1 MFSTNNFFFYMQ
13 FSLQYFLKTGAC
25 KYGPTCKYHHPKDR
39 NGAQPVMFNV
49 IGLPMRLGE
58 KPCPYY
64 LRTGTCRFGVAC
76 KFHHPQPDN
85 GHSTAYGMS
94 SFPAADLR
102 YASGLTM
109 MSTYGTLPR
118 PQVPQSYVPIL
129 VSPSQGFLPP
139 QGWAPYMAASN
150 SMYNVK
156 NQPYYSGSSAS
167 MAVAVALNRG
177 LSESSDQP
185 ECRFF
190 MNTGTCKYGDDCK
203 YSHPGVRIS
212 QPPPSL
218 INPFVLP
225 ARPGQPAC
233 GNFRSYGFCKFGPNC
248 KFDHPMLPYPGLT
261 MATSLPTPFASPVT
275 THQRISP
282 TPNRSDS
289 KSLSNGKPDVKKE
302 SSETEKPDNGEVQDL
317 SEDASSP

>member
-139 QGWAPYMAASN
+139 QGWAPYMVS
-150 SMYNVK
+150 
-156 NQPYYSGSSAS
+156 
-167 MAVAVALNRG
+167 LN
-177 LSESSDQP
+177 
-185 ECRFF
+185 
-190 MNTGTCKYGDDCK
+190 
-203 YSHPGVRIS
+203 
-212 QPPPSL
+212 
-218 INPFVLP
+218 
-225 ARPGQPAC
+225 
-233 GNFRSYGFCKFGPNC
+233 
-248 KFDHPMLPYPGLT
+248 
-261 MATSLPTPFASPVT
+261 
-275 THQRISP
+275 
-282 TPNRSDS
+282 
-289 KSLSNGKPDVKKE
+289 
-302 SSETEKPDNGEVQDL
+302 
-317 SEDASSP
+317 

>member
-167 MAVAVALNRG
+167 MAMAVALNRG

-203 YSHPGVRIS
+203 YSHPG
-212 QPPPSL
+212 
-218 INPFVLP
+218 
-225 ARPGQPAC
+225 GQPAC